1 MRVSLGLLLVL
12 GAAGLHGQTAPDT
25 TITVTGILK
34 SQRVGASQWGLL
46 LPQPVVVRG
55 VPLTWLTIEGSPRGA
70 SNLKEHFVEAVGGAR
85 FRTDSGGAATVT
97 LVDPRLKERE
107 PPGTVHSTVQLSITQ
122 RAAVS
127 LGVAPSQVI
136 WHDSTGHA
144 SGARPILLFGLV
156 NHGDAPIQM
165 AFPRY
170 EVICVRVWSV
180 EPGVIDTSWALRLPG
195 VQSLSLVMGA
205 AFQEVLGL
213 PPSAAPKV
221 GRYHVRVELCGG
233 EYGTETMFE
242 VAG

>member
-1 MRVSLGLLLVL
+1 MRVSFGLLLVL
-12 GAAGLHGQTAPDT
+12 GVAGLHGQTSSDT
-25 TITVTGILK
+25 TITVTGVLK
-34 SQRVGASQWGLL
+34 PQRVGDSRWGLL
-46 LPQPVVVRG
+46 LPQPIVVRG
-55 VPLTWLTIEGSPRGA
+55 APVTWLTIEGSPRGA
-70 SNLKEHFVEAVGGAR
+70 SNLKEHFVEAAGGAR
-85 FRTDSGGAATVT
+85 IRTDSSGIATVT
-97 LVDPRLKERE
+97 LVEPRLKERE
-107 PPGTVHSTVQLSITQ
+107 PPETVRRTVQLSITQ

-127 LGVAPSQVI
+127 LGVAPSRVT

-144 SGARPILLFGLV
+144 SGARPILVFGLV

-180 EPGVIDTSWALRLPG
+180 ERGVIDTSWALRLPG

-205 AFQEVLGL
+205 GFQEILGL

-233 EYGTETMFE
+233 EYGAETMFE